1 MEQPLSLQIGRTYVS
16 LTLKKPFSLF
26 NCVCNSKKEDK
37 KIDYQ
42 ILNSKSIKFDKINYV
57 KELNDYTM
65 DMDKGLTEN
74 KNDSI
79 RLEHI
84 LEKVNKLKNSIV
96 P

>member
-42 ILNSKSIKFDKINYV
+42 ILNSKGIRFENVNFV
-57 KELNDYTM
+57 KELSDYTM
-65 DMDKGLTEN
+65 DVAKGLTED
-74 KNDSI
+74 KNNSL

-84 LEKVNKLKNSIV
+84 NEKVKNLKISFV
-96 P
+96 